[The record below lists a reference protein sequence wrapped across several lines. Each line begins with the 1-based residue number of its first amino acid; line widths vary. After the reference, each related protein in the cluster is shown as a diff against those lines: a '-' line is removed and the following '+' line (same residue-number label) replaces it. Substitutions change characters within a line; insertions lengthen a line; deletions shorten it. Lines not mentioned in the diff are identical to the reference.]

1 MGIEDAFLVG
11 SLQSS
16 YMVSFQVFIE
26 ISAFCITKMLISIKI
41 NSPNEGNLKA
51 EKIRNTAAQFFV
63 YLLVDTLDTMRALPR
78 IVIVNFK

>member
-1 MGIEDAFLVG
+1 MGIQDAFLVG
-11 SLQSS
+11 SVQSS

-26 ISAFCITKMLISIKI
+26 ISAFFGTKMLIYIKI

-51 EKIRNTAAQFFV
+51 GKIRNAAAQFFV
-63 YLLVDTLDTMRALPR
+63 YLLVDTLETMRAPPR